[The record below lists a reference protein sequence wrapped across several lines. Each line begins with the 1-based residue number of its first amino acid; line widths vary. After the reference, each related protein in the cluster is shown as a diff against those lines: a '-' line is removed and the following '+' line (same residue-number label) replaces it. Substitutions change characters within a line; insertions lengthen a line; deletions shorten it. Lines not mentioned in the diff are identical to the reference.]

1 MNFYWIYGVIGVML
15 LAMLMLNTSE
25 GGREIQWTEFKQKI
39 EDGQVKR
46 LIFDGQRASVYLKDE
61 VRQSMEERQEEEGL
75 LKTVYP
81 VSYTH
86 LTLPTIFRV

>member
-1 MNFYWIYGVIGVML
+1 MEDQKKQSSNSGGGNKPSMNFYWIYGVIGVML

-25 GGREIQWTEFKQKI
+25 GGREIQWMEFKQKI

-46 LIFDGQRASVYLKDE
+46 LVFDA
-61 VRQSMEERQEEEGL
+61 
-75 LKTVYP
+75 

-86 LTLPTIFRV
+86 LTLPTILLV